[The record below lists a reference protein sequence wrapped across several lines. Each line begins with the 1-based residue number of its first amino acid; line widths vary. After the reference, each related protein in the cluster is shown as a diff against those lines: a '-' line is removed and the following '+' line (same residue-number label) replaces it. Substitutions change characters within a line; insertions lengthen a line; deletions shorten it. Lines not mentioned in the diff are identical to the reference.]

1 MGDDY
6 PNDPELK
13 ARHELIN
20 PLLDK
25 AGWKIQNYKVA
36 NPHSSKG
43 VAVEY
48 FQIGK
53 DQADYILFVNRQAVG
68 VIEAKKPGETLTGK
82 EKQTGRYSEDFP
94 EEFDSI
100 ELPLPFLY
108 ESNGHEHRFTNLW
121 DPKPRSR
128 EVFAFH
134 KPETFE
140 EWIAKG
146 KKENIRFKLAQN
158 PQYENK

>member
-1 MGDDY
+1 MITKEHGKEEIKKLVEKFMEEDY
-6 PNDPELK
+6 YNNPEKK

-25 AGWKIQNYKVA
+25 AGWRIQNYKVA

-53 DQADYILFVNRQAVG
+53 DQADYILFVNGQAIG

-82 EKQTGRYSEDFP
+82 EKQTGKYSEDFP
-94 EEFDSI
+94 EEFEINVLGQVVGQAVGIDN
-100 ELPLPFLY
+100 PAHF
-108 ESNGHEHRFTNLW
+108 GRAC
-121 DPKPRSR
+121 SR
-128 EVFAFH
+128 VGDFFINAH
-134 KPETFE
+134 HD
-140 EWIAKG
+140 ADG
-146 KKENIRFKLAQN
+146 KTDNH
-158 PQYENK
+158 